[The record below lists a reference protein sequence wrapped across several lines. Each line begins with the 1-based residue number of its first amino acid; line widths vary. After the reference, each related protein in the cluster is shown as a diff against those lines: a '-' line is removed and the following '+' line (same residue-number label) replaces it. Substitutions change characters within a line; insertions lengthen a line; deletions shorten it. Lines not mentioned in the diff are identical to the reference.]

1 MSDRTLALTSPHM
14 HGSDVEQL
22 QRDINAELKRWKVA
36 ASIKVDGEYGAATR
50 DMAKTVLY
58 GLGVANPQAE
68 LAHGVTPA
76 IRLLIRNRDLSA
88 DQRTVFTR
96 RADWRKRL
104 ADRYAKRGADLAVE
118 FALAHIGVTEH
129 PPGSNTG
136 PHIDDWNRAVGTP
149 PGPQA
154 YWCGAF
160 ANACLHA
167 AGFPDEHF
175 MAYCPNIEQHA
186 RSGADGW
193 RWHGPSETPQ
203 PGWLALF
210 TEGGIAGHVEL
221 VVGVQGDHRPVTVGG
236 NTSEQGKSGS
246 QSNGGGV
253 FRHTDRYAS
262 GGFPIRGY
270 AAPRYH

>member
-1 MSDRTLALTSPHM
+1 MSDRTLSLTSPHM
-14 HGSDVEQL
+14 HGGDVQQL
-22 QRDINAELKRWKVA
+22 QHDINAELKRWNVDTA
-36 ASIKVDGEYGAATR
+36 TVVDGEYGQQTR
-50 DMAKTVLY
+50 DLAKTVLY
-58 GLGVANPQAE
+58 GLGVANPQRE

-76 IRLLIRNRDLSA
+76 LRLLIRNRDLTA
-88 DQRTVFTR
+88 AQRKLYNE
-96 RADWRKRL
+96 RAEWRKRL
-104 ADRYAKRGADLAVE
+104 AQRYGKHGAELAID
-118 FALAHIGVTEH
+118 FAHEHLGTVEH
-129 PPGSNTG
+129 PAGSNRG
-136 PHIDDWNRAVGTP
+136 PLIDQWNRAVGTA

-160 ANACLHA
+160 ANACLEA
-167 AGFPDEHF
+167 AGFPAEHF
-175 MAYCPNIEQHA
+175 MAYCPAIEQHA

-193 RWHGPSETPQ
+193 RWHGPSERPQ

-221 VVGVQGDHRPVTVGG
+221 VVAVQADGRPVTIGG
-236 NTSEQGKSGS
+236 NTSEQGKTGS

-253 FRHTDRYAS
+253 FQHTDRYAS